1 MTPSA
6 FARELVARLALILPP
21 GFTARA
27 DAETIHLDAPDGV
40 GAATS
45 LAHIDPDDAE
55 AEDYASAA
63 WNALSMA
70 QDVVGESGD
79 AWPAALGAEGDVAAP
94 GTRVDG
100 DAVLLWFGE
109 EAAPVV
115 RLAPIPLHV

>member
-1 MTPSA
+1 MTPSL
-6 FARELVARLALILPP
+6 FARELVARLAPILPP
-21 GFTARA
+21 GFSARA
-27 DAETIHLDAPDGV
+27 DDDTIHIDAPDGV

-70 QDVVGESGD
+70 QDVVSESGD
-79 AWPAALGAEGDVAAP
+79 AWPAALGAEGEVAAP
-94 GTRVDG
+94 DTRADG
-100 DAVLLWFGE
+100 DTIYLWFGD

-115 RLAPIPLHV
+115 RLAPIPLHA